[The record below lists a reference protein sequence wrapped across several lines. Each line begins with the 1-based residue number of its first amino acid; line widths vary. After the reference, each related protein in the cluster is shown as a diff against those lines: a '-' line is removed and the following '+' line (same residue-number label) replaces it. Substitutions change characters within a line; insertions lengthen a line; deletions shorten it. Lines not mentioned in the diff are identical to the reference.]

1 MQCTHPLSSGTGN
14 TIPRISCPKRSA
26 AWLCLSPKAPRL
38 TLTGIQFIRKKKK
51 SPPFWVFAFVNLLPT
66 WSHERRRRML
76 NRSSSRVFTAKSS
89 TRKTSGSN
97 QLNPLVFQPR
107 WPHELTI
114 LEAGDLQLGLQLPQN
129 NRPIVC
135 FPPTY
140 LFLAISHGVTPLRW
154 QKE

>member
-1 MQCTHPLSSGTGN
+1 MYTPIVLRNRDRYSKDLLS
-14 TIPRISCPKRSA
+14 PKKC
-26 AWLCLSPKAPRL
+26 CLALPPKAPRL
-38 TLTGIQFIRKKKK
+38 TLTGIQFIKNKKKK
-51 SPPFWVFAFVNLLPT
+51 CLPFWVFTFVNLLPT
-66 WSHERRRRML
+66 WSHGRRHRML

-107 WPHELTI
+107 WPHEPTI

-140 LFLAISHGVTPLRW
+140 LFLAISHGVTPLR
-154 QKE
+154 